1 MHALDTATVTRLL
14 ALQPNKL
21 SVFAKL
27 ALWLGVGTVLLF
39 WGVAYSLDLLEARLS
54 VLSPAA
60 KTELLQ
66 WRDEAEQLYLEGNE
80 VGLKLFLQQLRQREQ
95 IWAGVAHVQVESFD
109 DTDLAA
115 KFADGFI
122 LGRSIDWKIHLYQ
135 SYNPVMDLMF
145 LQADARLLVELPARM
160 RPGRYWPPLKLF
172 LQLMLPLLILLL
184 VIFALYQHLM
194 RPLRQLQQAA
204 GLLQAYNF
212 HHQQPP
218 PLAQI
223 DFGSRQD
230 ELTELAASFD
240 AMAARLSQLIISQ
253 RQFIADLSHELR
265 TPLTRLQLALDAL
278 GQQPEQGRAALLQRI
293 DVECQRMRLLAENA
307 LTLAQLEQL
316 AEPLPVEAELCLTE
330 LLEVLVDDAHFEY
343 PDRRLQVQLPTQ
355 MPLAAGSALLLGQAL
370 ENILRNAL
378 RFTPV
383 GGVVTLQ
390 AHWQMTVDAKR
401 AATVAESTLRHLGSA
416 HFAPAPTGYWQLQII
431 DSGPGVPS
439 ALQHQLFQAFFRAP
453 GQQQAGFGLGLAL
466 ARRQIQA
473 CRGWV
478 WAENQPSTAAQTGLC
493 VTVLLPAGQTS
504 VT

>member
-1 MHALDTATVTRLL
+1 MLKRGWRACHVYTAAQLL
-14 ALQPNKL
+14 AFQPNKL

-27 ALWLGVGTVLLF
+27 GLWLGVGTVLLF
-39 WGVAYSLDLLEARLS
+39 WGVAYSLDLLEERLS
-54 VLSPAA
+54 LLSPAA

-66 WRDEAEQLYLEGNE
+66 WRDEAERLYLDGNE
-80 VGLKLFLQQLRQREQ
+80 VGLKFFLQQLRQREQ
-95 IWAGVAHVQVESFD
+95 VWAGVAHVQVESFD

-145 LQADARLLVELPARM
+145 QHADARLLVELPARM
-160 RPGRYWPPLKLF
+160 RPGSYWPPLKLL

-184 VIFALYQHLM
+184 VIFALYEHLM

-212 HHQQPP
+212 HQQQPP
-218 PLAQI
+218 PLAQL

-278 GQQPEQGRAALLQRI
+278 GRQSEPAAAELLQRI
-293 DVECQRMRLLAENA
+293 EIECQRMRLLAENA

-316 AEPLPVEAELCLTE
+316 TEPLPVEPELCLTE
-330 LLEVLVDDAHFEY
+330 LLDVFIDNARFEY
-343 PDRRLQVQLPTQ
+343 PDRQLQVQLPAQ
-355 MPLAAGSALLLGQAL
+355 MLLAAGSTLLLGQAL

-383 GGVVTLQ
+383 GGVVAIQ
-390 AHWQMTVDAKR
+390 ACWLSKVEAVAGRSPAHGALLHFDPTV
-401 AATVAESTLRHLGSA
+401 L
-416 HFAPAPTGYWQLQII
+416 GYWQLQVI
-431 DSGPGVPS
+431 DSGPGVPPG
-439 ALQHQLFQAFFRAP
+439 LQQQLFQPFFRAP

-478 WAENQPSTAAQTGLC
+478 WASNQPSTAELTGLR
-493 VTVLLPAGQTS
+493 VTVLLPACKTS
-504 VT
+504 AE